1 MADIYLSEENDLAL
15 AAATLLQPDSSR
27 AWEKLLKLVEFEDL
41 NDSILR
47 IAPAIYSNLSSNTN
61 ISSYSKLKGSYR
73 YNWAKNSKM
82 FTGIYPVLKNLNQK
96 NINYRLLKGTAINLL
111 HNSMGIRVMGDFDLL
126 IYASDLIVVQEIL
139 YKNEF
144 LLKYYTTCQN
154 APNGFIGTELTFINS
169 NNVEIDLHVAERAY
183 PQLLFRTMLKDLPRQ
198 NRFLDTLA
206 LTPSYEL
213 CLIHAAIHGSQGVGS
228 TDEIQ
233 SILDCAQLVKYVD
246 ISKLAKVNKRLDT
259 NYVVYLYLKKVAS
272 VSNTQINLK
281 KIKKFLLFSRING
294 YVFKIK
300 NRFLE
305 GSQLYNTIILRR
317 INKQELLFVLE
328 NFNGK
333 KLMYF
338 LWLKYGQLR
347 PIELVVNKFF
357 KGFLSAPE
365 TEIQAGS
372 NATWSNKIEKSWVNF
387 TNCPVEA
394 NDWRFKVINSN
405 SGKKHLIQLYSESF
419 KNWNWVVFLNGRL
432 IGTTPKNSEGVYS
445 IFIETKSKYLE
456 FSLRSPMHVCK
467 LCHHSLQD
475 LNLIV
480 RY

>member
-15 AAATLLQPDSSR
+15 AAAILKQPHSSL
-27 AWEKLLKLVEFEDL
+27 AWEKLLKKVEFEDL

-82 FTGIYPVLKNLNQK
+82 FTGIYPILKNLNQK
-96 NINYRLLKGTAINLL
+96 SINYRLLKGASMNLL
-111 HNSMGIRVMGDFDLL
+111 NNSMGIRVMGDFDLL
-126 IYASDLIVVQEIL
+126 IHASDLIGVQEIL
-139 YKNEF
+139 FKNEF
-144 LLKYYTTCQN
+144 SLKYHTTCQN

-183 PQLLFRTMLKDLPRQ
+183 PQLLFRAMLKELPRQ

-233 SILDCAQLVKYVD
+233 SILDCAQLVNYVD
-246 ISKLAKVNKRLDT
+246 ISKLAKINKRLDT
-259 NYVVYLYLKKVAS
+259 NYVVYLYLKKVIS
-272 VSNTQINLK
+272 ISNTQINLK
-281 KIKKFLLFSRING
+281 KIKKVLFLSKFSEYI
-294 YVFKIK
+294 FKIK

-305 GSQLYNTIILRR
+305 GSQLYNLIILRR
-317 INKQELLFVLE
+317 INKQELTFVLK

-333 KLMYF
+333 KFIYF

-347 PIELVVNKFF
+347 PIESVVCKFL

-365 TEIQAGS
+365 TKIQAGS
-372 NATWSNKIEKSWVNF
+372 DITWSKKIEKSWVNF
-387 TNCPVEA
+387 INCPVEA
-394 NDWRFKVINSN
+394 NDWRFKLINSN
-405 SGKKHLIQLYSESF
+405 YEKKHLIQLYSESF
-419 KNWNWVVFLNGRL
+419 KNWNWAVFLNGKL
-432 IGTTPKNSEGVYS
+432 IGTTPKNSDGVYS
-445 IFIETKSKYLE
+445 IFIESKSKYLE
-456 FSLRSPMHVCK
+456 FSLRSPMHVCR
-467 LCHHSLQD
+467 LCYHSLQD